1 MNDQLYLKALRF
13 LQFRPRSEKEISDYL
28 IKKLSSTDVGNEII
42 DAIIQKLKAQRF
54 LNDKEFAGMWVR
66 SRKTLKPKGEWLIRM
81 ELKQKGI
88 SPEIIDE
95 VFANENNVQKGDLE
109 LAVEILE
116 RKRKKFEKMEK
127 HERFNKAG
135 SMLSR
140 RGFSLDIIKEAIN
153 SIDW

>member
-1 MNDQLYLKALRF
+1 MDDALYLKALKL
-13 LQFRPRSEKEISDYL
+13 LQYRPRSEKEIRDYL
-28 IKKLSSTDVGNEII
+28 IKKLPPTDTDAEII

-66 SRKTLKPKGEWLIRM
+66 SRKSLKPKGEWLIRM

-88 SPEIIDE
+88 APEIIDE

-135 SMLSR
+135 SMLAR
-140 RGFSLDIIKEAIN
+140 RGFSLEVIKKAFA
-153 SIDW
+153 SIEW

>member
-1 MNDQLYLKALRF
+1 MDDALYLKALKF
-13 LQFRPRSEKEISDYL
+13 LQYRPRSEKEIRDYL
-28 IKKLSSTDVGNEII
+28 IKKLPPTDTDAEII

-66 SRKTLKPKGEWLIRM
+66 SRKSLKPKGEWLIRM
-81 ELKQKGI
+81 ELKQKG
-88 SPEIIDE
+88 
-95 VFANENNVQKGDLE
+95 NNVQKGDLE

-135 SMLSR
+135 SMLAR
-140 RGFSLDIIKEAIN
+140 RGFSLEVIKKAFA
-153 SIDW
+153 SIEW

>member
-135 SMLSR
+135 SMLAR

-153 SIDW
+153 SIYW